1 MPEPEQSIVPDGLLE
16 SLRQS
21 IIEGAATRA
30 VALAHQ
36 VLEQGLDPLTAIE
49 RGCVPGMDHVGAQY
63 GRREAFLPDLVMAGE
78 AMKAAMAVLEPEMR
92 KRGEARHTRGRV
104 VLGTV
109 KGDIH
114 EIGKNLVAILL
125 SANGFEVYDLGV
137 NVPAEAFVAKAREV
151 NADLVGASALLTTT
165 MREQRNL
172 VEAVRREGLGPK
184 VKVILG
190 GAPVT
195 RRWVE
200 EIAADG
206 YSKDAVGAVALARS
220 LVEPGGKQA

>member
-1 MPEPEQSIVPDGLLE
+1 MQEKMLQ

-21 IIEGAATRA
+21 IIDGAPQRA
-30 VALAHQ
+30 VALARQ
-36 VLEQGLDPLTAIE
+36 VLEQGMDPMEAIE
-49 RGCVPGMDHVGAQY
+49 QGYVPGMDHVGAQY

-78 AMKAAMAVLEPEMR
+78 AMKAAMAVLEPEIQ
-92 KRGEARHTRGRV
+92 KRGAVRHFRGCV

-125 SANGFEVYDLGV
+125 SANGFEVHDLGV

-165 MREQRNL
+165 MSEQKNL
-172 VEAVRREGLGPK
+172 VEAVRREGLHPK
-184 VKVILG
+184 VKVIVG

-206 YSKDAVGAVALARS
+206 YSKDAVSAVALARA
-220 LVEPGGKQA
+220 LVNRRGEEP

>member
-1 MPEPEQSIVPDGLLE
+1 MPGLPPNSVPEEMLE

-21 IIEGAATRA
+21 IIAGAAQRA
-30 VALAHQ
+30 VALARQ
-36 VLEQGLDPLTAIE
+36 VLEQGLDPLAAID
-49 RGCVPGMDHVGAQY
+49 RGCVPGMDQVGAQY

-78 AMKAAMAVLEPEMR
+78 AMKAAMAVLEPEIQR
-92 KRGEARHTRGRV
+92 RGAARHTRGRV

-125 SANGFEVYDLGV
+125 SASGFEVYDLGV
-137 NVPAEAFVAKAREV
+137 NVPAEAFVAKAAEV
-151 NADLVGASALLTTT
+151 KAGLVGASALLTTT
-165 MREQRNL
+165 MREQRSL
-172 VEAVRREGLGPK
+172 VEAVQRAGLAPR
-184 VKVILG
+184 VKVMVG

-195 RRWVE
+195 RRWME

-206 YSKDAVGAVALARS
+206 YSRDAVGAVALAKS
-220 LVEPGGKQA
+220 LVEAGGEPA

>member
-1 MPEPEQSIVPDGLLE
+1 MQDEILQ

-21 IIEGAATRA
+21 IIDGAAQRA
-30 VALAHQ
+30 ATLARQALA
-36 VLEQGLDPLTAIE
+36 QGMDPLEAIE
-49 RGCVPGMDHVGAQY
+49 RGCVPGMDHMGALY

-78 AMKAAMAVLEPEMR
+78 AMRAAMAVLEPEIQ
-92 KRGEARHTRGRV
+92 KRGGVRHFRGRV

-114 EIGKNLVAILL
+114 EIGKNLVGILL
-125 SANGFEVYDLGV
+125 SANGFEVHDLGV

-151 NADLVGASALLTTT
+151 KADLVGASALLTTT
-165 MREQRNL
+165 MSQQKNL
-172 VEAVRREGLGPK
+172 VEAVRREGLHPK
-184 VKVILG
+184 VKVIVG

-206 YSKDAVGAVALARS
+206 FSKDAVSAVALAKS
-220 LVEPGGKQA
+220 LVDRGGNEP

>member
-1 MPEPEQSIVPDGLLE
+1 MPDLPQNAVPEEMLE

-21 IIEGAATRA
+21 IIEGAAQRA
-30 VALAHQ
+30 VTLARQ
-36 VLEQGLDPLTAIE
+36 VLEQGLDPLTAID
-49 RGCVPGMDHVGAQY
+49 RGCMPGMDHLGAQY
-63 GRREAFLPDLVMAGE
+63 ARREAFLPDLVMAGE
-78 AMKAAMAVLEPEMR
+78 AMKAVMAVLEPEMR
-92 KRGEARHTRGRV
+92 KRGAVRHTRGRV

-125 SANGFEVYDLGV
+125 SANGFEVHDLGV
-137 NVPAEAFVAKAREV
+137 NVPAEAFVAKAGEV
-151 NADLVGASALLTTT
+151 KADLVGASALLTTT

-172 VEAVRREGLGPK
+172 VEAVQREGLAPR
-184 VKVILG
+184 VKVMVG

-195 RRWVE
+195 RRWTE

-206 YSKDAVGAVALARS
+206 YSKDAVGAVALAKS
-220 LVEPGGKQA
+220 LVEPGGERS

>member
-1 MPEPEQSIVPDGLLE
+1 MQDEMLQ

-21 IIEGAATRA
+21 ILDGAAQRA
-30 VALAHQ
+30 AALAHQ
-36 VLEQGLDPLTAIE
+36 ALAAGLEPLEAIE
-49 RGCVPGMDHVGAQY
+49 RGYIPGMDHIGLLY
-63 GRREAFLPDLVMAGE
+63 SKREVFLPDLVMAGE
-78 AMKAAMAVLEPEMR
+78 AMKAALAVLEPEMR
-92 KRGEARHTRGRV
+92 KRGGVRQFRGRV

-125 SANGFEVYDLGV
+125 TANGFEVHDLGV

-151 NADLVGASALLTTT
+151 KADLVGASALLTTT
-165 MREQRNL
+165 MSQQKNL
-172 VEAVRREGLGPK
+172 VEAVRREGLHPQ
-184 VKVILG
+184 VQVMVG

-195 RRWVE
+195 QRWVE

-206 YSKDAVGAVALARS
+206 FSKDAVSAVALAKELMDRRS
-220 LVEPGGKQA
+220 ETP